1 MEEEDD
7 VLAASTPNQSG
18 VFGIMPARTTG
29 LQQLQSSDR
38 KRTACVLRADPAWQ
52 CVEIKDETNPH
63 QPRWQCLGCK
73 AVLTGGATK
82 IVDHLLED
90 FHTIHRSY

>member
-38 KRTACVLRADPAWQ
+38 KRTACVLREDPALS
-52 CVEIKDETNPH
+52 KK
-63 QPRWQCLGCK
+63 RLSKKRLSKKLGSVYL
-73 AVLTGGATK
+73 AVYL
-82 IVDHLLED
+82 VYL
-90 FHTIHRSY
+90 